1 MPRIIRSSIAQQDL
15 IEIWLYIAKEN
26 STQVADAILARLSG
40 ALEVLSSAPLIGRR
54 RTDFTGKPR
63 SLAVRPYV
71 IFYEP
76 LPEKDG
82 IMIWRI
88 LHGARRLKPLVKPP
102 RTIE

>member
-1 MPRIIRSSIAQQDL
+1 MPRILRSPEARADFFEIWAYIAQ
-15 IEIWLYIAKEN
+15 EN
-26 STQVADAILARLSG
+26 SPQVADAVLARLSG
-40 ALEVLSSAPLIGRR
+40 ALEVLASAPLIGRR
-54 RTDFTGKPR
+54 RPEFTGKPR

-82 IMIWRI
+82 IMLWRI

-102 RTIE
+102 RKIE